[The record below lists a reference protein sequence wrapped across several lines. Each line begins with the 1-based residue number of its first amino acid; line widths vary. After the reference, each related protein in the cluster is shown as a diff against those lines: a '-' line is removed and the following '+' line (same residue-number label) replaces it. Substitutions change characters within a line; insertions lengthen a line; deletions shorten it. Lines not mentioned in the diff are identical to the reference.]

1 MYKPT
6 DVQPERAI
14 LMAVFGN
21 SAAEREA
28 CEHSLDELA
37 ALAEACRA
45 VVVGRVSQNRAAPDG
60 STYIG
65 KGKLEEIKA
74 AAAALEADLLIS
86 DDELSGSQLRNIE
99 RLTGMRTIDRT
110 MLILDIF
117 AKRAVTREG
126 KWEVELAQYQ
136 YKLPRLHSESGRLSR
151 LGGGIG
157 TRGPGETKLESD
169 RRYIRRRISALRK
182 NLADVAA
189 HRVRL
194 RASRAKR
201 GTFSIAVV
209 GYTNAGK
216 STLINRLCE
225 SELFAADQVFATLD
239 SSVRRLWLPG
249 DAARRADTVL
259 IDTIGF
265 INKLPHQLIDSFKST
280 LDETVHA
287 DLILLLVDGSD
298 PAADMKLQTT
308 LALLDELKAIQIPR
322 VTIVNK
328 TDRINESEISPAVF
342 SSGRNDSR
350 LPAVAVSAK
359 TGRGLDELKCMI
371 DSYLNVLAE
380 EDAQ

>member
-1 MYKPT
+1 
-6 DVQPERAI
+6 
-14 LMAVFGN
+14 
-21 SAAEREA
+21 
-28 CEHSLDELA
+28 
-37 ALAEACRA
+37 
-45 VVVGRVSQNRAAPDG
+45 
-60 STYIG
+60 
-65 KGKLEEIKA
+65 
-74 AAAALEADLLIS
+74 
-86 DDELSGSQLRNIE
+86 
-99 RLTGMRTIDRT
+99 